1 MSDMKSLCVAHIE
14 LGAHLYG
21 GAQQVR
27 YLLGELS
34 KTEARSVLICPEHSA
49 VGEAARAAGI
59 EVEAIPYRG
68 DLDWRATKRIVKI
81 LTRHLGGPGG
91 AQTRFALCLVSTR
104 R

>member
-21 GAQQVR
+21 GAQQVL

-49 VGEAARAAGI
+49 VGEAAQGS
-59 EVEAIPYRG
+59 
-68 DLDWRATKRIVKI
+68 
-81 LTRHLGGPGG
+81 RH
-91 AQTRFALCLVSTR
+91 RS
-104 R
+104 